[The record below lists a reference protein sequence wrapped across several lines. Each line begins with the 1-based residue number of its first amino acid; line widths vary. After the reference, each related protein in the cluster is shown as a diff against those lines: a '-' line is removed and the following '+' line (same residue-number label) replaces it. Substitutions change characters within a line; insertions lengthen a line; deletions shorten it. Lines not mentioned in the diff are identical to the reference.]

1 MDAAVL
7 GGLVDQW
14 VWRCQMVVTEF
25 QLGRP
30 IDFKGEV
37 ETLVAQAEKQAR
49 LLDGDGIVL
58 LVKVEDRLATSAHMA
73 RRAACRAPTWSTRPI
88 SRPGRRLAC
97 GGGGLQP
104 RRRPAQA
111 GGGVAKFRRDAAAWN
126 VSRIRVTIRHR
137 LLRLCDRG
145 SPQRDRSWYLR
156 IGGATLSDDVAPRRI
171 CRGASDG
178 DFQSRPVRLMRTVL
192 EEVMTRVPM
201 DQATPA
207 SRRIWR
213 RSS

>member
-73 RRAACRAPTWSTRPI
+73 RRRDLPRARRARPDQ
-88 SRPGRRLAC
+88 SDRPGRRLAC
-97 GGGGLQP
+97 PGGGLQP

-111 GGGVAKFRRDAAAWN
+111 GGGVAEFRRN
-126 VSRIRVTIRHR
+126 CGGLECQPHR
-137 LLRLCDRG
+137 LRFRHCFRTC
-145 SPQRDRSWYLR
+145 
-156 IGGATLSDDVAPRRI
+156 GATRI
-171 CRGASDG
+171 TA
-178 DFQSRPVRLMRTVL
+178 
-192 EEVMTRVPM
+192 
-201 DQATPA
+201 A
-207 SRRIWR
+207 
-213 RSS
+213 